1 MKYWL
6 LSYDIFLMYIVWK
19 AFLFTEQGS
28 VSPLFLID
36 EFFS

>member
-1 MKYWL
+1 MQYGL
-6 LSYDIFLMYIVWK
+6 LSYDIFLMYIVWEV
-19 AFLFTEQGS
+19 FLFTEQGS